1 MKQRVEMTVEETVNG
16 AATGR
21 QIRIER
27 NAPRHHDEGTDILIV
42 ALRDDV
48 PAIVFRIPEWEWRQ
62 VVQQFHTMY
71 QAGM

>member
-21 QIRIER
+21 QIQIER
-27 NAPRHHDEGTDILIV
+27 NAPRHPDDVSEILIA
-42 ALRDDV
+42 ALRDDGPPV
-48 PAIVFRIPEWEWRQ
+48 VLRIAEWEWRSI
-62 VVQQFHTMY
+62 VQQFHEMY